1 MYRGAS
7 LIWYRLLV
15 SVKHTLRKVKK
26 MKKYTVKFKIE
37 TYEEWESVETL
48 EAQLKDVIASTIAPS
63 FNFTITPLTFE
74 VKKARN

>member
-1 MYRGAS
+1 
-7 LIWYRLLV
+7 
-15 SVKHTLRKVKK
+15 

-74 VKKARN
+74 VKKGRNK